1 MPPTTNTQEST
12 DPIARLESDM
22 LRFTPSRGWEI
33 KVVTFPATPNNDVV
47 VTHGLTV
54 DAPEAIQYQV
64 LQTNCPQI
72 VYHNPTSLWTRSEIR
87 LRSTAESGQA
97 VILLTTGKTT
107 PPRLD
112 LWQGESIRIGSNRY
126 GWTFTDTSAAIAADR
141 TNYSIS
147 TDTGASSAS
156 MTLGGSQVKG
166 TFKSGS
172 ITLGFAPTNTGAVL
186 YGSAG
191 LTFGTNASSVLYN
204 RFFAHQLSLN
214 TITASISADQ
224 NDYSPTGWPTASVLL
239 LGITGANRT
248 LTGLDATAAYI
259 NWNKTGRVVYVQN
272 NSATYT
278 LTLSHANIS
287 SSADNRFNLPYGED
301 VVLGPGEGVDL
312 IFNGTNWSLFTKA
325 HSFASAIK
333 PKAGIQFP
341 AVQVASSD
349 VNTLDDYEE
358 GSWTPVIGGSGGTS
372 GQTYADQTGRYIKI
386 GKFVIAWYSV
396 SLTDK
401 GTITGGVQIQGL
413 PLTVQNIFSMADFPV
428 QWDSLA
434 TSWVK
439 VGSRA
444 SINSTAITLSG
455 ATAAATSSATGLTT
469 ADIQNNSN
477 FSGCVQY
484 QAAN

>member
-156 MTLGGSQVKG
+156 MTLGGSQTKG

-204 RFFAHQLSLN
+204 RFFAHQLSLH

-239 LGITGANRT
+239 LEATGANRT
-248 LTGLDATAAYI
+248 LTGLDSTGAYI

-272 NSATYT
+272 NSATYA

-301 VVLGPGEGVDL
+301 VVLGPGEGVSL
-312 IFNGTNWSLFTKA
+312 VHNGTNWSLFTKA

-341 AVQVASSD
+341 AIQVASTD
-349 VNTLDDYEE
+349 VNVLDDYEE
-358 GSWTPVIGGSGGTS
+358 GTWTPVLRLG
-372 GQTYADQTGRYIKI
+372 
-386 GKFVIAWYSV
+386 
-396 SLTDK
+396 
-401 GTITGGVQIQGL
+401 
-413 PLTVQNIFSMADFPV
+413 
-428 QWDSLA
+428 
-434 TSWVK
+434 
-439 VGSRA
+439 
-444 SINSTAITLSG
+444 
-455 ATAAATSSATGLTT
+455 GLTT
-469 ADIQNNSN
+469 GITYSSQEGISVKIGRNVFFTGVIALSSKGTATGAATLAGLPGSNTAFRFVNFFAFGLAAGSYNIGAYVSFGATPIIELYNQITGSGVAITDADLTNSSTLY
-477 FSGCVQY
+477 FSGWY
-484 QAAN
+484 QVAD